1 MNKKIDIFQ
10 PLILVVAIL
19 AFLLMGYIGSF
30 NYRFE
35 DPLDIEVILTV
46 IFACIVFAAGA
57 LIIKYKIKIEDT
69 KEINFISEKLL
80 LILVLIA
87 LILQALNLVLLG
99 GIPLFNSVLKSNAT
113 TNIWRVAYPL
123 FLIIINVIPSLHEN
137 ENYFARFVFYFYNYE
152 RWFYLKVGRIIKKNK

>member
-46 IFACIVFAAGA
+46 IFA
-57 LIIKYKIKIEDT
+57 
-69 KEINFISEKLL
+69 
-80 LILVLIA
+80 
-87 LILQALNLVLLG
+87 
-99 GIPLFNSVLKSNAT
+99 
-113 TNIWRVAYPL
+113 
-123 FLIIINVIPSLHEN
+123 
-137 ENYFARFVFYFYNYE
+137 
-152 RWFYLKVGRIIKKNK
+152 